1 MPSQLSEEKY
11 NRLKKKYSEEYNRL
25 KKKHPE
31 EHNRLKKYSAEKDYK
46 KILKYSKRKRTKFG
60 KQIDQY
66 WRQRDVQRLIDKGV
80 INTKIQMKEVK
91 KLLDE
96 IK

>member
-1 MPSQLSEEKY
+1 MEKEKMPSQLK
-11 NRLKKKYSEEYNRL
+11 
-25 KKKHPE
+25 
-31 EHNRLKKYSAEKDYK
+31 
-46 KILKYSKRKRTKFG
+46 KRKRNKLG
-60 KQIDQY
+60 QQNDRY

>member
-1 MPSQLSEEKY
+1 MDQGLPEMEEETMSSQ
-11 NRLKKKYSEEYNRL
+11 LKKKYSA
-25 KKKHPE
+25 KK
-31 EHNRLKKYSAEKDYK
+31 DVK

-66 WRQRDVQRLIDKGV
+66 WRRRDFQRLIDQGV

>member
-1 MPSQLSEEKY
+1 MEKEKMPSQLK
-11 NRLKKKYSEEYNRL
+11 
-25 KKKHPE
+25 
-31 EHNRLKKYSAEKDYK
+31 
-46 KILKYSKRKRTKFG
+46 KRKRNKFG
-60 KQIDQY
+60 QQIDRY

>member
-1 MPSQLSEEKY
+1 MEEDTMPTQLSEEEY
-11 NRLKKKYSEEYNRL
+11 NRLKKKYS
-25 KKKHPE
+25 
-31 EHNRLKKYSAEKDYK
+31 AENDYK

>member
-1 MPSQLSEEKY
+1 MEKEQLPSQLSEEEY
-11 NRLKKKYSEEYNRL
+11 NRLKKKYS
-25 KKKHPE
+25 
-31 EHNRLKKYSAEKDYK
+31 AENDYK
-46 KILKYSKRKRTKFG
+46 KIVKHVKRKRNKLG
-60 KQIDQY
+60 QQIDRY

-80 INTKIQMKEVK
+80 INTKIQLKEVK

>member
-1 MPSQLSEEKY
+1 MPTQLSEEDISEEDISEEEY
-11 NRLKKKYSEEYNRL
+11 NRLKKKYS
-25 KKKHPE
+25 
-31 EHNRLKKYSAEKDYK
+31 AENDYK
-46 KILKYSKRKRTKFG
+46 KIVKHAKRKRTKFG

-66 WRQRDVQRLIDKGV
+66 WRRRDFQRLIDKGV

>member
-1 MPSQLSEEKY
+1 MSSQLSEEEY
-11 NRLKKKYSEEYNRL
+11 NRLKKKYS
-25 KKKHPE
+25 
-31 EHNRLKKYSAEKDYK
+31 AENDYK

-60 KQIDQY
+60 KQIDRY
-66 WRQRDVQRLIDKGV
+66 WRQRVVQRLIDQGLLD
-80 INTKIQMKEVK
+80 TKIQTKEIK

>member
-1 MPSQLSEEKY
+1 MDQGLPEMEEDTMSSQLK
-11 NRLKKKYSEEYNRL
+11 
-25 KKKHPE
+25 
-31 EHNRLKKYSAEKDYK
+31 KKYSAEKDYK
-46 KILKYSKRKRTKFG
+46 KIVKYAKKRKRNKFAQ
-60 KQIDQY
+60 QIDQY
-66 WRQRDVQRLIDKGV
+66 WRRRDLQRLIDQGV

>member
-1 MPSQLSEEKY
+1 MEEEMISEEEY
-11 NRLKKKYSEEYNRL
+11 NRLKKKYS
-25 KKKHPE
+25 
-31 EHNRLKKYSAEKDYK
+31 AENDYK
-46 KILKYSKRKRTKFG
+46 KIVKHVKRKRTKFG
-60 KQIDQY
+60 KQVDQY

-91 KLLDE
+91 KLLEE

>member
-1 MPSQLSEEKY
+1 MEEETMPTQLSEEKY
-11 NRLKKKYSEEYNRL
+11 NRLKKKYSAEE
-25 KKKHPE
+25 
-31 EHNRLKKYSAEKDYK
+31 DYK
-46 KILKYSKRKRTKFG
+46 KIVKYAKKRKRNKFG

-66 WRQRDVQRLIDKGV
+66 WRRRDLQRLIDRGV
-80 INTKIQMKEVK
+80 IDTKIQMKEVK

>member
-1 MPSQLSEEKY
+1 MPTQLSEEEY
-11 NRLKKKYSEEYNRL
+11 NRLKKKYS
-25 KKKHPE
+25 
-31 EHNRLKKYSAEKDYK
+31 AENDYK
-46 KILKYSKRKRTKFG
+46 KIAKYVKKRTRNKLG
-60 KQIDQY
+60 QQIDRY
-66 WRQRDVQRLIDKGV
+66 WRQRDVQRLIDKGG

>member
-1 MPSQLSEEKY
+1 MEASRQGRMDQGLPGMEEEMISEEEY
-11 NRLKKKYSEEYNRL
+11 NRLKKKYSAEE
-25 KKKHPE
+25 
-31 EHNRLKKYSAEKDYK
+31 DYK
-46 KILKYSKRKRTKFG
+46 KIVKHVKRKRTKFG
-60 KQIDQY
+60 KQVDQY

-96 IK
+96 THK

>member
-1 MPSQLSEEKY
+1 MEEEMISEEEY
-11 NRLKKKYSEEYNRL
+11 NRLKKKYSADE
-25 KKKHPE
+25 
-31 EHNRLKKYSAEKDYK
+31 DYK
-46 KILKYSKRKRTKFG
+46 KIVKHAKRKRNKFG

-66 WRQRDVQRLIDKGV
+66 WRQRDVQRLVDQGV

>member
-1 MPSQLSEEKY
+1 MEEGTMPTQLSEEEY
-11 NRLKKKYSEEYNRL
+11 NRLKKKYS
-25 KKKHPE
+25 
-31 EHNRLKKYSAEKDYK
+31 AENDYK

-66 WRQRDVQRLIDKGV
+66 WRQRDVQRLIDQGV

-96 IK
+96 INK

>member
-1 MPSQLSEEKY
+1 MEEGTMPTQLSEEEY
-11 NRLKKKYSEEYNRL
+11 NRLKKKYS
-25 KKKHPE
+25 
-31 EHNRLKKYSAEKDYK
+31 AENDYK

-80 INTKIQMKEVK
+80 INTKIQMKAVK

>member
-1 MPSQLSEEKY
+1 MEEKVTMPTQ
-11 NRLKKKYSEEYNRL
+11 LKKKYSA
-25 KKKHPE
+25 KKDVE
-31 EHNRLKKYSAEKDYK
+31 
-46 KILKYSKRKRTKFG
+46 KILKYSKRKRNKLG
-60 KQIDQY
+60 QQIDQY

-91 KLLDE
+91 KLLNE

>member
-1 MPSQLSEEKY
+1 MEKEKMPSQLK
-11 NRLKKKYSEEYNRL
+11 
-25 KKKHPE
+25 
-31 EHNRLKKYSAEKDYK
+31 
-46 KILKYSKRKRTKFG
+46 KRKRNKFG
-60 KQIDQY
+60 QQIDQY

-80 INTKIQMKEVK
+80 INTKIHMIEVK

>member
-1 MPSQLSEEKY
+1 MEKEKMPSQLK
-11 NRLKKKYSEEYNRL
+11 
-25 KKKHPE
+25 
-31 EHNRLKKYSAEKDYK
+31 
-46 KILKYSKRKRTKFG
+46 KRKRNKFG
-60 KQIDQY
+60 QQIDRY

-96 IK
+96 IKQKV

>member
-1 MPSQLSEEKY
+1 MEKEKMPSQLK
-11 NRLKKKYSEEYNRL
+11 
-25 KKKHPE
+25 
-31 EHNRLKKYSAEKDYK
+31 
-46 KILKYSKRKRTKFG
+46 KRKRNKLG
-60 KQIDQY
+60 QQIDRY

-80 INTKIQMKEVK
+80 INTQIQMKEVK

>member
-1 MPSQLSEEKY
+1 MNDISEEEY
-11 NRLKKKYSEEYNRL
+11 NRLKKKYS
-25 KKKHPE
+25 
-31 EHNRLKKYSAEKDYK
+31 AENDYK

-66 WRQRDVQRLIDKGV
+66 WRRRDFQRLVDKGV
-80 INTKIQMKEVK
+80 INTKVKVKELK

-96 IK
+96 IN

>member
-1 MPSQLSEEKY
+1 MEASRQGRMDQGLPGMEEEMISEEEY
-11 NRLKKKYSEEYNRL
+11 NRLKKKYS
-25 KKKHPE
+25 
-31 EHNRLKKYSAEKDYK
+31 AENDYK

-66 WRQRDVQRLIDKGV
+66 WRQRDVQRLINKGV

-91 KLLDE
+91 KLLGK